1 MNGEMETERLL
12 VPLPLPLLLA
22 TADEFLDVDNDLY
35 NDRDFIAETAW
46 NPCSEAILAME
57 RHA

>member
-46 NPCSEAILAME
+46 NPAILAME